1 MNDFD
6 DKLNEIHDRVL
17 NKALTEEEQ
26 NSYTESLFES
36 IKHINKYGQEFGMPE
51 KCKMHLNI
59 ANGAGLR
66 K

>member
-36 IKHINKYGQEFGMPE
+36 IKHINKLVCQRNA
-51 KCKMHLNI
+51 KCT
-59 ANGAGLR
+59 
-66 K
+66 

>member
-17 NKALTEEEQ
+17 NKALTKKSKIVIQ
-26 NSYTESLFES
+26 NLCLSLLNTS
-36 IKHINKYGQEFGMPE
+36 INMVKSFGMPE

>member
-26 NSYTESLFES
+26 NSYTA
-36 IKHINKYGQEFGMPE
+36 INEQ
-51 KCKMHLNI
+51 I
-59 ANGAGLR
+59 
-66 K
+66 